1 MTLKCNNETLVIL
14 SEECAEVIQ
23 AASKIQRFG
32 INDKSRDNLEQELG
46 DMLAMIFILDYNG
59 EIDTD
64 KVYKNISKKLR
75 KLKKYSSIHNL
86 DEILRTL
93 KL

>member
-64 KVYKNISKKLR
+64 KVYKDISKKLR

>member
-86 DEILRTL
+86 DDILRTL